1 MTAWILISLAAGV
14 LAWECNTGRR
24 HITLLE
30 ALLFFGSLLIATAY
44 ALEGLR

>member
-30 ALLFFGSLLIATAY
+30 ALLFFAGILLATAC
-44 ALEGLR
+44 ALEALL

>member
-1 MTAWILISLAAGV
+1 MTAVILIGLAAGV

-24 HITLLE
+24 NLSLLE

>member
-1 MTAWILISLAAGV
+1 MTAWILIGLAAGV

-30 ALLFFGSLLIATAY
+30 ALLFFAGLLLATAC
-44 ALEGLR
+44 ALEALL